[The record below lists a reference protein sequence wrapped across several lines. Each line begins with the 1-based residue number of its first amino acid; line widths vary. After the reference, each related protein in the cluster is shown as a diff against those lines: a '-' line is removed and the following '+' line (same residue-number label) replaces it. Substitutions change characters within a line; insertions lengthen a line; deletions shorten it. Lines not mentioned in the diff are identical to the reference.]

1 MKRIFLFVLMAL
13 VWGSGTVAAQTPQM
27 ANIRKLYAQAKERI
41 NDNGKGGRAPMDMTV
56 TVEDGVYVDEYLIIN
71 DVTILQFFFSRKAS
85 STEDGMSEPAQ
96 CYFITENW
104 SANGH
109 LRYRE
114 QLFDPVTGHL
124 LFSFMRVETH
134 AGFVEESRY
143 YYDAD
148 GRLIDQKHKVGNDET
163 TAVGDLGEETAGH
176 TAEKELAA
184 RYLQVFEQMLNVRD
198 DVPAS
203 GFAKTKMSPNA
214 ARMKTIRSRYAEAT
228 QKVADNEKS
237 EVQRDLKIVVHD
249 QRSASMPPEVTELQL
264 FYEDVVDSP
273 VADAGTVAEEGVS
286 MKRHCYFMTEHHH
299 NNRMG
304 FDNYREWLFAPK
316 SNSLIF
322 SYSNVKEEGE
332 QMEWR
337 YYFDEHGRCIEA
349 KTEADDV
356 DNGQTD
362 KVVAKRYLKVFNL
375 LSDVE

>member
-1 MKRIFLFVLMAL
+1 M
-13 VWGSGTVAAQTPQM
+13 
-27 ANIRKLYAQAKERI
+27 
-41 NDNGKGGRAPMDMTV
+41 
-56 TVEDGVYVDEYLIIN
+56 
-71 DVTILQFFFSRKAS
+71 
-85 STEDGMSEPAQ
+85 
-96 CYFITENW
+96 
-104 SANGH
+104 
-109 LRYRE
+109 
-114 QLFDPVTGHL
+114 
-124 LFSFMRVETH
+124 
-134 AGFVEESRY
+134 
-143 YYDAD
+143 
-148 GRLIDQKHKVGNDET
+148 
-163 TAVGDLGEETAGH
+163 
-176 TAEKELAA
+176 
-184 RYLQVFEQMLNVRD
+184 
-198 DVPAS
+198 
-203 GFAKTKMSPNA
+203 
-214 ARMKTIRSRYAEAT
+214 
-228 QKVADNEKS
+228 
-237 EVQRDLKIVVHD
+237 KIVVHD

-337 YYFDEHGRCIEA
+337 YYFDEQERCIEA

-375 LSDVE
+375 LSDVGRRALVHEFVFHVVHVGRHVTEKTLIAFAEVIEARFAIGGGEETVLGAAAVAGKEPFTFMALAG

>member
-1 MKRIFLFVLMAL
+1 MKRIILFVLTAL
-13 VWGSGTVAAQTPQM
+13 VWGSGTVAAQKQQT

-41 NDNGKGGRAPMDMTV
+41 NENGKGGRAPMDMTV
-56 TVEDGVYVDEYLIIN
+56 TFEDGVYVDEDLIIN

-85 STEDGMSEPAQ
+85 STEDGMSGPAQ

-104 SANGH
+104 SAHGH

-114 QLFDPVTGHL
+114 LLFDPEKGHL
-124 LFSFMRVETH
+124 LFSYMHGETH
-134 AGFVEESRY
+134 AGYVEESRY

-163 TAVGDLGEETAGH
+163 TSEQDHTWSDADGDKA
-176 TAEKELAA
+176 LAA
-184 RYLQVFEQMLNVRD
+184 HYIKVFEQMLNVMD
-198 DVPAS
+198 DVPAR
-203 GFAKTKMSPNA
+203 GIAKTKMSPKEEW
-214 ARMKTIRSRYAEAT
+214 MTMIRSRYAEAK
-228 QKVADNEKS
+228 QKIAANDKS
-237 EVQRDLKIVVHD
+237 EVPSDFKIVVHD
-249 QRSASMPPEVTELQL
+249 QLSASLPPEVKEVSLYFDT
-264 FYEDVVDSP
+264 
-273 VADAGTVAEEGVS
+273 VADPVETDAVAIN
-286 MKRHCYFMTEHHH
+286 RYCYFMTEHHH

-337 YYFDEHGRCIEA
+337 YYFDEQGRCIEA
-349 KTEADDV
+349 KTEADEV

-362 KVVAKRYLKVFNL
+362 KAVAKRYLKVFDL